1 MDPPA
6 VISSPTQAKGL
17 VFAIVISE
25 KGGAERREI
34 FERSEIS
41 VGRVQGNDLMLPK
54 GNVSKRHA
62 RLLFRDGR
70 FIVTDLNSTNGT
82 YVNRRRISQATI
94 VREGDRIYVGDF
106 VLRIEVPEDLVG
118 DAAAVG
124 ESTGSG
130 PVLASRPSQG
140 AQMISAQPLEPDDSG
155 ASYPK
160 VPGPPRVPGAAR
172 LPSTTLEPPPG
183 TDSRPDVMASVP
195 DASQPAIEVPLAS
208 TQDSPRDI
216 AAEEVGSS
224 AIVLAALVQR
234 VLGLLPAGAL
244 EGDIDE
250 ALRTRVERTIAE
262 QITLLSAEG
271 DIPEA
276 VPRDALER
284 DARLELLELG
294 PLGPLL
300 DDGNVSAVKASRFDR
315 ISAVRSGRPVALQAA
330 FSSEASLRRV
340 VSRLCKS
347 SGQPLQADE
356 HVVERRLPNGA
367 KASALIGPA
376 ALSGTVL
383 LLQKP
388 RRVALSIDDLVR
400 SGTISRAMA
409 TFLSHC
415 VAARANI
422 LVVGPRDAGTS
433 SVLSALS
440 AAGEGPI
447 VAVQDL
453 DNVVAHDVA
462 ATRIGLGESRAD
474 SRRVVQLA
482 ARMPD
487 SRLVIELTGSEV
499 TAAAIEAIGEGADGV
514 VAALHAPSLRRAL
527 ARLPGDVVV
536 AHKGMSIAAAREWVA
551 ASFDIAIEVSRLRDG
566 RHRVLKVS
574 ELDGVDGDDVSVRD
588 IFTFVVERTAAG
600 GSIEG
605 TFSPSGVVP
614 RIVEE
619 LNARGVPLES
629 SLFTRPPS
637 R

>member
-1 MDPPA
+1 
-6 VISSPTQAKGL
+6 

-25 KGGAERREI
+25 KGGAERREV
-34 FERSEIS
+34 FDRSEIS

-106 VLRIEVPEDLVG
+106 VLRIEVPEELG
-118 DAAAVG
+118 DAASPA
-124 ESTGSG
+124 EATGSG
-130 PVLASRPSQG
+130 PVLASRESQEKFV
-140 AQMISAQPLEPDDSG
+140 SAQPLEADESG
-155 ASYPK
+155 GSYPQ

-172 LPSTTLEPPPG
+172 LPSATVEPPPG
-183 TDSRPDVMASVP
+183 TDSRPGSLASIP
-195 DASQPAIEVPLAS
+195 DASQPAIEVPSVSTPDVDIPEDAGVYGTALATLVERVIEQLPS
-208 TQDSPRDI
+208 AALDGDI
-216 AAEEVGSS
+216 DDALTARVER
-224 AIVLAALVQR
+224 AIPEQLAALDK
-234 VLGLLPAGAL
+234 
-244 EGDIDE
+244 EGEI
-250 ALRTRVERTIAE
+250 
-262 QITLLSAEG
+262 
-271 DIPEA
+271 
-276 VPRDALER
+276 PRDAARESLAR

-300 DDGNVSAVKASRFDR
+300 DEVGVSAINVARFDR
-315 ISAVRSGRPVALQAA
+315 VTVVRNGRSGRVHPT

-340 VSRLCKS
+340 VARLCRRA
-347 SGQPLQADE
+347 GEPLAADKRA
-356 HVVERRLPNGA
+356 VECRLPNGA
-367 KASALIGPA
+367 KASAVMGPA
-376 ALSGTVL
+376 AVSGTVL
-383 LLQKP
+383 LVQKP

-415 VAARANI
+415 VAARSNI

-447 VAVQDL
+447 VSVQEL
-453 DNVVAHDVA
+453 DDVVAHDPA
-462 ATRIGLGESRAD
+462 ATRFSLGDSGAESRNL
-474 SRRVVQLA
+474 VQLA

-487 SRLVIELTGSEV
+487 SRLVIELRDSDVTGAVVE
-499 TAAAIEAIGEGADGV
+499 TIGEGADGV
-514 VAALHAPSLRRAL
+514 VAALRAPSLRRAM
-527 ARLPGDVVV
+527 ARLPGDLAV
-536 AHKGMSIAAAREWVA
+536 ARQGMSIAAAREWVA
-551 ASFDIAIEVSRLRDG
+551 SSFDIAIEVSRLRDG
-566 RHRVLKVS
+566 RHRVLRVV
-574 ELDGVDGDDVSVRD
+574 ELQGVEGDEIKLQD

-600 GSIEG
+600 GAVEG
-605 TFSPSGVVP
+605 TFNPSGVVP

-619 LNARGVPLES
+619 LNARGVPLET